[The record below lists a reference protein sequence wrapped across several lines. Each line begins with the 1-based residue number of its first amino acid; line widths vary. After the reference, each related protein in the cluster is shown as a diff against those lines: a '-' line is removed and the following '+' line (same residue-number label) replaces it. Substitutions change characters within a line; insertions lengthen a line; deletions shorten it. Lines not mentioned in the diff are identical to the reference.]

1 MTQFSSP
8 NLPSFKTQDE
18 IMKRSMNIQQVII
31 RSPLCLLGLLGLI
44 FTSPV
49 TAQVFDSGPSGPS
62 DPALFDTVINI
73 PSDPDIG
80 DNASIDGDGF
90 RL

>member
-1 MTQFSSP
+1 LPPSVWIICGSP
-8 NLPSFKTQDE
+8 PNRIGLDVRILIS
-18 IMKRSMNIQQVII
+18 NI
-31 RSPLCLLGLLGLI
+31 PLCLPGLLGL
-44 FTSPV
+44 TLLASPV
-49 TAQVFDSGPSGPS
+49 TAQVFDSGPS